1 MELEDL
7 RTTWKSV
14 KPHIDLQISED
25 VAKGLLTKRNDIK
38 SRLLRRA
45 IWEGIITMIC
55 LILMALSPLWA
66 PMKFPYWWLTVFC
79 STILVTNLY
88 GVGIY
93 RSIRAINLWENSNN
107 EILNVV
113 VSIKKLYRNMELAV
127 SIVLIPLLIWLSL
140 NPLFIHTWRMF
151 FTWGITILAFA
162 LEYLWYRSNI
172 KQINNLVNW
181 EREP

>member
-14 KPHIDLQISED
+14 KPHIDSQISED
-25 VAKGLLTKRNDIK
+25 VAKELLTKRNDIK
-38 SRLLRRA
+38 SRLLKRA
-45 IWEGIITMIC
+45 IWEGIITVIC
-55 LILMALSPLWA
+55 LILMALS
-66 PMKFPYWWLTVFC
+66 MKFPYWWLTVFC
-79 STILVTNLY
+79 STILFTDLY
-88 GVGIY
+88 GVRIY
-93 RSIRAINLWENSNN
+93 RSIRVINLWENSNN

-113 VSIKKLYRNMELAV
+113 VSIKKLYRNMELAI

-151 FTWGITILAFA
+151 FTWGITILAFT
-162 LEYLWYRSNI
+162 LEYLWYRNNI

-181 EREP
+181 EKEP

>member
-14 KPHIDLQISED
+14 KPHIDPQINEE
-25 VAKGLLTKRNDIK
+25 VAKGLLTKMNDIK

-45 IWEGIITMIC
+45 IWEGIITVIS
-55 LILMALSPLWA
+55 LILMALSPLWS

-88 GVGIY
+88 GIRIY
-93 RSIRAINLWENSNN
+93 RSIKTINLWENSNN

-113 VSIKKLYRNMELAV
+113 VSIKILYRNMELAI

-151 FTWGITILAFA
+151 FTWGITISAFA

-172 KQINNLVNW
+172 KQINNLMNW
-181 EREP
+181 ENEP

>member
-14 KPHIDLQISED
+14 KPNIESQISED

-66 PMKFPYWWLTVFC
+66 PIKFPYWWLTVFC

-113 VSIKKLYRNMELAV
+113 VSIKKLYRNIELAI

-151 FTWGITILAFA
+151 FTWGITILAFT

-181 EREP
+181 EKEP

>member
-14 KPHIDLQISED
+14 KPHIDPQINEE
-25 VAKGLLTKRNDIK
+25 VAKGLLTKMNDIK

-45 IWEGIITMIC
+45 IWEGIITVIS
-55 LILMALSPLWA
+55 LILMALSPLWS

-88 GVGIY
+88 GIRIY
-93 RSIRAINLWENSNN
+93 RSIKTINLWENSNN

-113 VSIKKLYRNMELAV
+113 VSIKILYRNMELAI

-151 FTWGITILAFA
+151 FTWGITISAFA

-172 KQINNLVNW
+172 TQINNLMNW
-181 EREP
+181 ENEP

>member
-66 PMKFPYWWLTVFC
+66 PMKFPYWWLMVFC

>member
-14 KPHIDLQISED
+14 KPHIDSQISED
-25 VAKGLLTKRNDIK
+25 EAKWLLTKRNDIK
-38 SRLLRRA
+38 SRLLKRA
-45 IWEGIITMIC
+45 IWEGIITVNC
-55 LILMALSPLWA
+55 LILMALSPLWS

-88 GVGIY
+88 GIRIY
-93 RSIRAINLWENSNN
+93 RSIKTINLWENSNN

-113 VSIKKLYRNMELAV
+113 VSIKKLYRNMELAI

-140 NPLFIHTWRMF
+140 TPMFINTWRMIF
-151 FTWGITILAFA
+151 VWGLTVLAFA
-162 LEYLWYRSNI
+162 LEYLWYQNNI

-181 EREP
+181 EKEP